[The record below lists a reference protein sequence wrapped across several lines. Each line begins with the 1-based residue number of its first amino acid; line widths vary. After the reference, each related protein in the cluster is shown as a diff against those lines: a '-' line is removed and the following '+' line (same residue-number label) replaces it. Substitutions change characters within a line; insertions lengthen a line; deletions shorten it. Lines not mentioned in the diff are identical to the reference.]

1 MSTTTEDKP
10 TTIEVSPSKIVKTVK
25 RGETYAEPL
34 TVRNTGEER
43 SSFDVKADGEYRSWV
58 DPDPN
63 LFGINA
69 QDEREITL
77 ELRPPQGAKIGTHR
91 FKTRVTNAEQEDDQ
105 AEVDMALRIP
115 MSLIGWILLAIFV
128 LIVILLVVIAL
139 ILLPG
144 SEGLL

>member
-63 LFGINA
+63 LFAINA

-77 ELRPPQGAKIGTHR
+77 ELRPPHGAKIGTHR

-115 MSLIGWILLAIFV
+115 LPAIWW
-128 LIVILLVVIAL
+128 VVIAVVIIIIL
-139 ILLPG
+139 IIIALPIMAGPERLL
-144 SEGLL
+144 